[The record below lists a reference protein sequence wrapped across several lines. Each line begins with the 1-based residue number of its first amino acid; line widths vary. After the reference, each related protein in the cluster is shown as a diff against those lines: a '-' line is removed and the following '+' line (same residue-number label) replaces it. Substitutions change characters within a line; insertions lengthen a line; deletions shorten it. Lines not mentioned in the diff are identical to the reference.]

1 MTRHCPAGRD
11 TSNPASGWLRAQ
23 LDREV
28 DCSVHTLLGAMT
40 ERLSIAAGSAATLRR
55 LSADGEWLSPVAA
68 HHPDPGMTAAMTAI
82 MEETAPR
89 ARSGLWRPVVE
100 ERRAVRYRVDPGS
113 TPAEAS
119 DEQAR
124 FLDRFPVTAVLG
136 VPVEHDGRLVG
147 GTALVRYS
155 VPRPFDDADEALLVD
170 FAARAG
176 VVLAMLEEYTTLHTS
191 DG

>member
-1 MTRHCPAGRD
+1 M
-11 TSNPASGWLRAQ
+11 SNPARGWLRAQ

-28 DCSVHTLLGAMT
+28 DSSGRTLLSAMT
-40 ERLSIAAGSAATLRR
+40 ERLSVAAGSAATLWR

-68 HHPDPGMTAAMTAI
+68 LHPDPGMTAAMTAV

-89 ARSGLWRPVVE
+89 TRWGLWRPVVE
-100 ERRAVRYRVDPGS
+100 ERRAVRYRVDPGRA
-113 TPAEAS
+113 PAEAS
-119 DEQAR
+119 DPQAR

-147 GTALVRYS
+147 GAALVRYS

-176 VVLAMLEEYTTLHTS
+176 VVLAMLGEYTTLHIS
-191 DG
+191 DC